1 MLLFPWSKRGW
12 GQEIPWKRGWFTAC
26 WLWCHVL
33 RWDASWE
40 TTVLHQFL
48 FLGQE
53 PILCSW
59 LWVLFFLLEEL
70 SFCFG
75 FWVFDFACML
85 LLRVLDFYFRV
96 SGVCF
101 VLRASRKLS
110 VFAILWCCPDSVLY
124 LNLWFWFLSC
134 ASVLESMFL
143 FWGLV
148 FIFGFCGLHFPYL
161 PRYIFNSRISVNLF
175 TGGNLTRLSI
185 SWQFR
190 QEKGSII
197 SEFKQ
202 VCTYVSAVFFYYYF
216 LVQLKVNLWLRPVDD
231 SQSTRDTLLYQP
243 YRSVSAA
250 IKGLGFCAVLVWKR
264 VWTLIILVWNRVWFL
279 REPRECTNVFLVS
292 IPNEYERKSHANSKF
307 FFVAVLF

>member
-1 MLLFPWSKRGW
+1 MLHFPWSKRGW

-48 FLGQE
+48 FVGQE

-96 SGVCF
+96 LSVCF
-101 VLRASRKLS
+101 VLRASRELS
-110 VFAILWCCPDSVLY
+110 VFDIFWCCPDSVLY
-124 LNLWFWFLSC
+124 LNLWFWFSSC
-134 ASVLESMFL
+134 GSVLESVFL
-143 FWGLV
+143 SWRLV
-148 FIFGFCGLHFPYL
+148 FIFGFCGLHFPYR
-161 PRYIFNSRISVNLF
+161 PRYIFDRRISVNLF
-175 TGGNLTRLSI
+175 TGGNLTRLNI
-185 SWQFR
+185 SWQFTR
-190 QEKGSII
+190 EKGSII

-202 VCTYVSAVFFYYYF
+202 VSHMSMLSFFYYYS
-216 LVQLKVNLWLRPVDD
+216 LVQLKVNLWLWPVGD
-231 SQSTRDTLLYQP
+231 SQSTGDTPLYQP
-243 YRSVSAA
+243 YRSVRAA
-250 IKGLGFCAVLVWKR
+250 PKGRVFAQFWSENGYGRWSFWSGIGYGF
-264 VWTLIILVWNRVWFL
+264 
-279 REPRECTNVFLVS
+279 
-292 IPNEYERKSHANSKF
+292 
-307 FFVAVLF
+307 

>member
-1 MLLFPWSKRGW
+1 MQKTTFPPITTPEKRCASLKSLIHCSSCSISCWAREICALPIFSVYPGNDNAALPLK
-12 GQEIPWKRGWFTAC
+12 QERTPWKRGWFTAC

-75 FWVFDFACML
+75 FWIFDFACML
-85 LLRVLDFYFRV
+85 FLRVLDFYFRV
-96 SGVCF
+96 LSVCL
-101 VLRASRKLS
+101 VLRASRELS
-110 VFAILWCCPDSVLY
+110 VFDILWCCPDSVLY

-134 ASVLESMFL
+134 ASVLESVFL

-148 FIFGFCGLHFPYL
+148 FMFGFCGLHFPYL

-202 VCTYVSAVFFYYYF
+202 VCTYVSAVFF
-216 LVQLKVNLWLRPVDD
+216 
-231 SQSTRDTLLYQP
+231 LLFFS
-243 YRSVSAA
+243 RSA
-250 IKGLGFCAVLVWKR
+250 
-264 VWTLIILVWNRVWFL
+264 
-279 REPRECTNVFLVS
+279 
-292 IPNEYERKSHANSKF
+292 
-307 FFVAVLF
+307 